1 MKNANLAS
9 NLLMLRLTPMVRSL
23 AVLPLVAP
31 SRARPSRRASLP
43 RRFLHGAAA
52 LATFTLAASASA
64 DGAALK
70 ADLVEAKSI
79 KLDGVPKEWSGL
91 QSLAY
96 APKGKSGRPD
106 IEAKAAIAY
115 DNTNLY
121 IAADVTD
128 DVLRGGGGDHVQVVI
143 GFPGGVT
150 QEVLLYPGDPGKS
163 PGSAKTRDGAP
174 VSGAKVVEAPRAGG
188 WSLEAIVPW
197 AAFPQSK
204 QVRVGLRG
212 AIFVADVDAGA
223 GAHNVV
229 GTAPSA
235 AYSSLPALSIEPEQS
250 LFEGLVRDK
259 GIKTAPRYNTIADV
273 AGDSMKERVLVFDR
287 YLVVLGSN
295 FRKGSEYYYS
305 DLGVDPGAGMLPQ
318 FEIRD
323 LTGDG
328 QAEIV
333 LRKRMGTPT
342 RFREVLQV
350 LSFGNADVP
359 VTLFQHEVG
368 LTNEAGSISN
378 DVSFVADG
386 AKIAIKITPGAP
398 KGFTAST
405 YREPTETSLDPLLSP
420 WGTVASQTYRYG
432 GATFSK
438 TSEERQTAPAPEPAA
453 QPAQPSAPSG
463 PKPPPPPSAGEL
475 VEKVYEGYRRD
486 RSATGRARFDF
497 TADVA
502 GDKQP
507 ERVVLHDRDLVVF
520 GKGFK
525 GGTGYTFLTLPQFAA
540 GSDILDVSARDVTGD
555 GKADL
560 ILKGLVH
567 VNAPKA
573 SGVVDREVVL
583 VFQVAG
589 DVLRRVFACEVAR
602 SMGKKRVQGSMQ
614 FLASGKDI
622 AIELSPGKATEWDER
637 SYPFNQDYAPIGGV
651 EPLLLPWGGNKPI
664 RYRFTGSGFSSH

>member
-1 MKNANLAS
+1 MEKTALAS
-9 NLLMLRLTPMVRSL
+9 NLPMLRLTPMVRPF
-23 AVLPLVAP
+23 AVLPLAAP
-31 SRARPSRRASLP
+31 SRRSARLRGILP
-43 RRFLHGAAA
+43 GATA
-52 LATFTLAASASA
+52 LATFALAASASA

-70 ADLVEAKSI
+70 ADLIEAKSI
-79 KLDGVPKEWSGL
+79 KLDGVPKEWSAL
-91 QSLAY
+91 QPLAY
-96 APKGKSGRPD
+96 APKGKAGRPD
-106 IEAKAAIAY
+106 IDAKAAISY
-115 DNTNLY
+115 DNANLY
-121 IAADVTD
+121 IAADVAD

-174 VSGAKVVEAPRAGG
+174 VSGAKVVEAPRGDG

-223 GAHNVV
+223 AVHNVV

-235 AYSSLPALSIEPEQS
+235 AYSSLPALSIEPERA

-305 DLGVDPGAGMLPQ
+305 DLGVDPSTGMLPQ

-328 QAEIV
+328 QSEIV
-333 LRKRMGTPT
+333 LRKRVGTPT

-368 LTNEAGSISN
+368 LTNEIGSVAN
-378 DVSFVADG
+378 DVSFLADG
-386 AKIAIKITPGAP
+386 AKIAIKITPGTP

-405 YREPTETSLDPLLSP
+405 YRESTETALDPLLAP

-438 TSEERQTAPAPEPAA
+438 TAEERQTAPEPAA
-453 QPAQPSAPSG
+453 QPAQPAAPSG

-475 VEKVYEGYRRD
+475 VEKIYEGYRRD
-486 RSATGRARFDF
+486 RGVAGRARFDL
-497 TADVA
+497 TADVT

-507 ERVVLHDRDLVVF
+507 ERVVVHDRDLVVF

-525 GGTGYTFLTLPQFAA
+525 GGAGYTFISLPQFAA
-540 GSDILDVSARDVTGD
+540 GSDIVDVSTRDVTGD

-560 ILKGLVH
+560 VVKGLVH

-583 VFQVAG
+583 VFQIAG
-589 DVLRRVFACEVAR
+589 DALRRVFACEVAR

-614 FLASGKDI
+614 FVATGKD
-622 AIELSPGKATEWDER
+622 AEIELSPGKAIEWDER
-637 SYPFNQDYAPIGGV
+637 SYPFNQDYAPIGGI

-664 RYRFTGSGFSSH
+664 RYRFTGNGFSSR